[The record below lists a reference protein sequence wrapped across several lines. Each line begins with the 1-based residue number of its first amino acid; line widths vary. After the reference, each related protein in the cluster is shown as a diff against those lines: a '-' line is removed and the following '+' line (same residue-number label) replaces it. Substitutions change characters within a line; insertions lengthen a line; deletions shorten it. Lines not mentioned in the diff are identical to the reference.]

1 MRNAGVLCLL
11 SVALALPT
19 TGSAQPKDE
28 FPNRAVRVVLG
39 TAPGGGLEFVART
52 ISEKLSLMWKVP
64 VVIDNQPGA
73 NQATA
78 SQLVAGLQP
87 DGYSLLFVSMAYGIN
102 PSMYK
107 LRFDPITDLKP
118 IIQVTSAPYVVSI
131 DASVPSQSVAE
142 LIEYAKRKPG
152 SLNYSSAGVGSPG
165 HLATELFSRAAGI
178 SMVHVPYKG
187 SAPATTALL
196 GGEVQVY
203 FGSPA
208 TVARAL
214 STGRV
219 RALAVT
225 SPKRTSMLP
234 DLPTVDETGLR
245 GYSVVGWYGFLAP
258 SKVPAARIAMINEAV
273 GKVLQMPDVIARLQ
287 KDGADPAGG
296 TPEDFTKLVAS
307 EIVRWKEVIT
317 RADIK
322 PE

>member
-1 MRNAGVLCLL
+1 MRNAVALSLL
-11 SVALALPT
+11 SVAIALPAPAA
-19 TGSAQPKDE
+19 AQSKDE
-28 FPNRAVRVVLG
+28 FPSKPIRVVLG

-52 ISEKLSLMWKVP
+52 ITDKLSLMWKVP
-64 VVIDNQPGA
+64 VLIDNQPGA
-73 NQATA
+73 NGVTA
-78 SQLVAGLQP
+78 SQLVVGLPP

-107 LRFDPITDLKP
+107 LRFDPIADFRP
-118 IIQVTSAPYVVSI
+118 IVQVTSAPYVVSV

-142 LIEYAKRKPG
+142 LIELAKRKPG

-187 SAPATTALL
+187 SSPAATALVS
-196 GGEVQVY
+196 GEVQVY
-203 FGSPA
+203 FGSPPS
-208 TVARAL
+208 VARAL
-214 STGRV
+214 GTGRV

-234 DLPTVDETGLR
+234 NLPTVDEAGLR

-258 SKVPAARIAMINEAV
+258 SKVPAARIAAINEAV
-273 GKVLQMPDVIARLQ
+273 GKVLKMPDVIARLQ
-287 KDGADPAGG
+287 NDGAEPAGG
-296 TPEDFTKLVAS
+296 TSEEFAKLVAN
-307 EIVRWKEVIT
+307 EIAMWKEVIT
-317 RADIK
+317 RVGIK